1 MEKTKQD
8 VDSLFSKADDLN
20 LDEVE
25 TKFKAIM
32 KEGEKAID
40 LSGNLFF

>member
-1 MEKTKQD
+1 MEKTKKD
-8 VDSLFSKADDLN
+8 VDSLFSKTNGIN
-20 LDEVE
+20 LDGVA

-40 LSGNLFF
+40 LSGNLFS